1 MKTAIAIVQNIILPK
16 LEKDSKFSEEKVD
29 TAFWEKFATDLLHF
43 EEDAKPIYASIYSLE
58 LDNPEKI
65 IDKLPHIYAQFLK
78 QLAESY
84 VLDQTSDATDYL
96 LRTNNQSFLKEIDF
110 LKTMQQAIKSVERK
124 RIKADL
130 PISYERLTFELSETD
145 LANVTKK
152 KGREDLK
159 EKMKQW
165 DAELEEQESVSIVAS
180 SYRGYHNT
188 MSTDVKKTK
197 VISLSWIKY
206 VSIAAI
212 FIIGFMIWQPNKL
225 SNDKLFSQYNSE
237 ESIIQSI
244 DYQKMATVS
253 ESEGVRGDDFL
264 FQNYTKS
271 ETNEAMEAI
280 ELFKNN
286 NFENSKR
293 ILITLNPKEKNNQLL
308 LFLGITQLKT
318 NEVNE
323 AVSNLEYLNTISNYE
338 FTDEVKFY
346 LALGYI
352 KQNEKKKAKDLL
364 VALVTNDSKYSKPSQ
379 EILDKIRWF

>member
-1 MKTAIAIVQNIILPK
+1 METTLVIKNILLPK
-16 LEKDSKFSEEKVD
+16 LEKDPNFSKEKVD
-29 TAFWEKFATDLLHF
+29 AAFWKKIATDLLHF
-43 EEDAKPIYASIYSLE
+43 EEDAKPIYGSIYSLE
-58 LDNPEKI
+58 LANAEKI
-65 IDKLPHIYAQFLK
+65 IDKLSNIYAQFLK
-78 QLAESY
+78 ELAESY
-84 VLDQTSDATDYL
+84 VLGQTSEATNYL
-96 LRTNNQSFLKEIDF
+96 LKTSNATFLKDVRF
-110 LKTMQQAIKSVERK
+110 LETMQKAIKNVERK

-130 PISYERLTFELSETD
+130 PKSYERLTFELSD
-145 LANVTKK
+145 ADIANVARK

-159 EKMKQW
+159 EKMKVW
-165 DAELEEQESVSIVAS
+165 DTELEEKGKNVPVINMVAPEEEVIAAAAS
-180 SYRGYHNT
+180 
-188 MSTDVKKTK
+188 K

-206 VSIAAI
+206 ASIAAI

-253 ESEGVRGDDFL
+253 ESGGVRGGEIL

-271 ETNEAMEAI
+271 ETDEAMKAI

-286 NFENSKR
+286 NFEKSKQM
-293 ILITLNPKEKNNQLL
+293 LIALSPKEKNNQLL
-308 LFLGITQLKT
+308 LFLAIAQLKT

-352 KQNEKKKAKDLL
+352 KQNEKKKAKGLL
-364 VALVTNDSKYSKPSQ
+364 VALVTNDSKYSKSSQ
-379 EILDKIRWF
+379 EILDKMRWF